1 MEKIFLA
8 KIKNDNDRDVVNYL
22 EFNGFECNHYFGG
35 LHICGACFGGFETEL
50 RKIVENN
57 FEDLETILTKE
68 EFMKLFELNDRIKAL
83 GYGIERGSDKYNE
96 GIEIINEYENTIEKK
111 LLSEEN
117 KQLFAKVV
125 EEEKEYVMNEYN
137 LSREEVEEAFDNYN
151 GAYKDRAIIST
162 VFKDFDDMV
171 EEEKWS
177 CGYDKQPYFDNEA
190 FGNDL
195 LESGYYYELPSGR
208 IVAYAC

>member
-1 MEKIFLA
+1 MYEIVKRYEISDSRIENAFIEYMENEYEYILLERLA
-8 KIKNDNDRDVVNYL
+8 GNNVHELITDR
-22 EFNGFECNHYFGG
+22 
-35 LHICGACFGGFETEL
+35 
-50 RKIVENN
+50 
-57 FEDLETILTKE
+57 
-68 EFMKLFELNDRIKAL
+68 MKLFELNDRIKAL